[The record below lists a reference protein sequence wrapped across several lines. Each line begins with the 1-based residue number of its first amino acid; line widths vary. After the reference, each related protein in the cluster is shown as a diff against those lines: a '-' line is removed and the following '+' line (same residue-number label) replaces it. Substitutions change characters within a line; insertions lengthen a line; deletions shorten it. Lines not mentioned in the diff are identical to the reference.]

1 MEDYYS
7 FFSLLIALVPKPG
20 GRLLL
25 HVVKRLED
33 ALRDPDATIDKT
45 YIQQLAI
52 NFNTTI

>member
-33 ALRDPDATIDKT
+33 TLYDPDTTIDKT
-45 YIQQLAI
+45 YI
-52 NFNTTI
+52 

>member
-20 GRLLL
+20 SRLLP

-33 ALRDPDATIDKT
+33 ALRDPDITIDKT
-45 YIQQLAI
+45 YIQ
-52 NFNTTI
+52 